1 MPGLPR
7 RARPRR
13 TRLVR
18 IGLACLAL
26 AASPLATCA
35 PALAHP
41 PAIPP
46 HPLDPPYVPQPIA
59 PPPVIETPP
68 PAPTTG
74 DGADAAQADTE
85 EPEERRA
92 LDPVDVTGIVSPER
106 ERSDTLREIGNALLF
121 PPRESFGA
129 LFLLTRTATVIAE
142 QQNIVPK
149 INQFTREKRGEI
161 TIFPTVFFDPGRRPS
176 VGAFMITGGPGGSST
191 SLRVG
196 TGGPNEALLETRVA
210 LSRARPIPFNVVGEA
225 LYDMRTSLQYYGLGQ
240 DPESDPRNRFRP
252 MTRFRD
258 ARYRHQRAR
267 AILSGGIRPSDNT
280 EIFLS
285 SSYTTHI
292 IDDSPDDGGRTMS
305 LVFVPGSVPGGPT
318 QHHGSARSHIIYSE
332 LAARLDTRVERG
344 APRDGALVEGYLGFA
359 AGVGETPVQY
369 VRAGFRGAVFVP
381 IYRKTNIL
389 IPKLVV
395 DQLKA
400 LNREPIP
407 FYELARENDF
417 RGFRSRRDEL
427 SATASLDY
435 RWGFAP
441 QVSGR
446 LFADFNSVGSELVK
460 LGGPRWAVGFGMDI
474 YASLQDIGSWA
485 FSFSPEGVGFHLSF
499 GVPNSFGDRQHRE

>member
-1 MPGLPR
+1 MRR
-7 RARPRR
+7 RAKRPPPFRPAAALF
-13 TRLVR
+13 TRVA
-18 IGLACLAL
+18 LACAAL
-26 AASPLATCA
+26 GVSTA
-35 PALAHP
+35 ALAHP
-41 PAIPP
+41 PPIPP
-46 HPLDPPYVPQPIA
+46 NPLDPPYVPPPAEA
-59 PPPVIETPP
+59 PPIIESP
-68 PAPTTG
+68 PAPQG
-74 DGADAAQADTE
+74 PGGVDAEGEAAP

-92 LDPVDVTGIVSPER
+92 IEPADVTGLVSPER
-106 ERSDTLREIGNALLF
+106 ERGDTLREMGNTLLF

-196 TGGPNEALLETRVA
+196 TGGPNEALLETRIA
-210 LSRARPIPFNVVGEA
+210 ISRARPVPFNIVGEA
-225 LYDMRTSLQYYGLGQ
+225 LYDMRTSLQYHGLGQ
-240 DPESDPRNRFRP
+240 EPEKDDRNRFRP

-267 AILSGGIRPSDNT
+267 AILSAGVRPSDNT

-285 SSYTTHI
+285 SSYTTHM

-305 LVFVPGSVPGGPT
+305 LVFVPGSVPGGPD
-318 QHHGSARSHIIYSE
+318 HHGSSRANIIYTE

-344 APRDGALVEGYLGFA
+344 APREGALAEGYIGLA
-359 AGVGETPVQY
+359 NGVGETAMRY
-369 VRAGFRGAVFVP
+369 ARFGFRGAVFFA

-400 LNREPIP
+400 LNREAIP
-407 FYELARENDF
+407 FYELARETDF
-417 RGFRSRRDEL
+417 RGFHNRRDEL
-427 SATASLDY
+427 SGTASLDY

-460 LGGPRWAVGFGMDI
+460 LGPPRWAVGFGMDI

-485 FSFSPEGVGFHLSF
+485 FSFGPEGIGFFLSF